1 MSHDHHH
8 HHHHH
13 AHEAHEGD
21 VGAFRVAFFLNLTF
35 TVVELIGGLL
45 TNSVAILSDAVH
57 DLGDSISL
65 LFSWAMERI
74 AGRRRTPQQTFGY
87 KRYSVLGAI
96 VSAAV
101 LLVGSIFVMMEA
113 IPRLFAPEAVHPEGM
128 LPLAVAGIAFNLLA
142 VLRLRGG
149 EKLNRRVVVLHLMED
164 VLGWIGVLVV
174 SIVLLFADLPVLD
187 PILSV
192 AVTLFVL
199 WRIVPRLRHALGV
212 FMQYAPAEIDIGHI
226 ESQLTGMDHV
236 EGLHDVHA
244 WSLDGSYHLFSSHV
258 VVDEDLSLSELEA
271 LKASIKSTLS
281 QWGIHHVTLEFEIGA
296 AGCAECDL

>member
-8 HHHHH
+8 HDHHNG
-13 AHEAHEGD
+13 HEAREGD
-21 VGAFRVAFFLNLTF
+21 VGAFRVAFFLNLIF

-74 AGRRRTPQQTFGY
+74 AGRRRTPKQTFGY

-113 IPRLFAPEAVHPEGM
+113 IPRLFAPETVHPEGM

-149 EKLNRRVVVLHLMED
+149 ETLNRRVVVLHLMED

-174 SIVLLFADLPVLD
+174 SIVLLFADLPILD

-199 WRIVPRLRHALGV
+199 SRIVPRLKHALGV
-212 FMQYAPAEIDIGHI
+212 FMQYAPADIDIDRI
-226 ESQLTGMDHV
+226 ESQLTDMDHV

-258 VVDEDLSLSELEA
+258 VIDEDLSLSELEE
-271 LKASIKSTLS
+271 LKAGIKEKLA
-281 QWGIHHVTLEFEIGA
+281 QWGIHHVTLEFESGA